1 MSELTFD
8 VLKQAWKK
16 LTNERSEELQKL
28 ATDLSRPTEIYIK
41 KIKEDEVSLMVEF
54 SGITNAVVTAQST
67 AQVKRAITTW
77 MRKFSM
83 DVKVQRSD
91 PNNLIVKLSKELK
104 ISEAAISVFKRDPK
118 SNKIKKY
125 YKCVGGKKD
134 GRKVADPNDCIGIPD
149 FQKKMKF
156 GMTKRAKSGQTSA
169 SKKRTQLT
177 NIVTK
182 RLTKANKRLKKARGF

>member
-1 MSELTFD
+1 MSELTFEI
-8 VLKQAWKK
+8 LKRAWKK
-16 LTNERSEELQKL
+16 LAKERTEELQKL
-28 ATDLSRPTEIYIK
+28 ATDLSRPTEIYVK
-41 KIKEDEVSLMVEF
+41 KIQENDFSLMIEF
-54 SGITNAVVTAQST
+54 SGISNSVVSSQSV

-77 MRKFSM
+77 LRKFSM

-91 PNNLIVKLSKELK
+91 PNSLIVKISKELK
-104 ISEAAISVFKRDPK
+104 IDEAAISIFKRDPGT
-118 SNKIKKY
+118 NKIKSY

-134 GRKVADPNDCIGIPD
+134 GRRVANPNDCIGIPD

-169 SKKRTQLT
+169 SKKKTQLT